1 MFEGRFSRD
10 WRVEVMEE
18 SASVSDKDLLR
29 ELQLRIERGSICVDK
44 HGMALGTEWVIR
56 VGLYD
61 AAEDRSTSIRIT
73 MI

>member
-1 MFEGRFSRD
+1 MFEGRLSRD
-10 WRVEVMEE
+10 WRVEVMGGCT
-18 SASVSDKDLLR
+18 SVSDKDLLL
-29 ELQLRIERGSICVDK
+29 ELQRRIERGSICVDE

-73 MI
+73 MV